1 MKVKKY
7 FSYLLVLILLIF
19 TGCKLGQNNN
29 VDINNVEKIEIE
41 ENNKAKTITEDGS
54 YYSLEDVSDYL
65 VKYKRLPNNYLT
77 KKEAKDLGWIPKEGN
92 LWDVTDKGV
101 IGGDYFGNFEGR
113 LPEGDYKEADVN
125 YEGGRRNGER
135 IIFDDDI
142 NIYYTK
148 DHYESFERI
157 NP

>member
-19 TGCKLGQNNN
+19 AGLKFGQNNN
-29 VDINNVEKIEIE
+29 TDINNNKKIEIE
-41 ENNKAKTITEDGS
+41 ENNSKTITEDGS
-54 YYSLEDVSDYL
+54 YYSLEDVCEYL

-92 LWDVTDKGV
+92 LWEVTDKKV

>member
-19 TGCKLGQNNN
+19 AGLRFGQNNN
-29 VDINNVEKIEIE
+29 TDINNNKKIEIE
-41 ENNKAKTITEDGS
+41 ENNSKTITKDGS
-54 YYSLEDVSDYL
+54 YYSLEDVCEYL

-77 KKEAKDLGWIPKEGN
+77 KKEAKDLGRIPKEGN
-92 LWDVTDKGV
+92 LWEVTDRGV

-125 YEGGRRNGER
+125 YEGGKRNGER

>member
-19 TGCKLGQNNN
+19 AGLKFGQNNN
-29 VDINNVEKIEIE
+29 TDINNNKKIEIE
-41 ENNKAKTITEDGS
+41 ENNSKTITEDGS
-54 YYSLEDVSDYL
+54 YYSLEDVCEYL

-92 LWDVTDKGV
+92 LWEVTDKGV